1 MLYTILIV
9 ALAGFLAGKMMKG
22 GGYGF
27 LMNVVLGILGGAV
40 GNWLFNILGFHLLEG
55 IVGDLLTGVIGAAI
69 VLSIAGYLKK

>member
-1 MLYTILIV
+1 MLYTILIG